1 MIALL
6 SAWLI
11 GYALGRMWRPARKQK
26 PARFAFTTVGKY
38 RPFPSRVEYI
48 DALNAPVVEHRYDHK
63 RGAYIPIVTAQDS
76 TK

>member
-11 GYALGRMWRPARKQK
+11 GYALGRVWRPARKQK
-26 PARFAFTTVGKY
+26 PARFAHRV
-38 RPFPSRVEYI
+38 PS
-48 DALNAPVVEHRYDHK
+48 NATLT
-63 RGAYIPIVTAQDS
+63 ITTAQDS

>member
-26 PARFAFTTVGKY
+26 PLHVYMAGPRCI
-38 RPFPSRVEYI
+38 SRDTIY
-48 DALNAPVVEHRYDHK
+48 
-63 RGAYIPIVTAQDS
+63 TAQDS